1 MAPST
6 GTPFLSVAVLLFMV
20 CMTMRSSWSWC
31 STWLSHMSD
40 AYWYILFDF
49 RSPGLLLG
57 AATPS
62 WKVYYIEGVAWQ
74 PTVNC
79 MWLGAEGLGAW
90 MCILM
95 WLDANDLSFINRSY
109 LPHMGPG
116 SKLWLEIQQ
125 DIAYMRL
132 LVFEKLD
139 ILLRG
144 ANDWQGRQLI
154 SAPRSFPMLY

>member
-1 MAPST
+1 
-6 GTPFLSVAVLLFMV
+6 
-20 CMTMRSSWSWC
+20 
-31 STWLSHMSD
+31 
-40 AYWYILFDF
+40 
-49 RSPGLLLG
+49 
-57 AATPS
+57 
-62 WKVYYIEGVAWQ
+62 
-74 PTVNC
+74 
-79 MWLGAEGLGAW
+79 